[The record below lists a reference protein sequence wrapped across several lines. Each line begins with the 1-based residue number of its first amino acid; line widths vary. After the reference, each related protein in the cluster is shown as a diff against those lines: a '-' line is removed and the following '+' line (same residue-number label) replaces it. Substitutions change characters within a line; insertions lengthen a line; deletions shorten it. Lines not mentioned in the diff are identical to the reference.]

1 MRKIALLLMLSPLM
15 AFAQSSIDETI
26 KLNQVGMYP
35 EQEKV
40 AVIENGAHPTIPMSL
55 ISTAIRRMLPTR

>member
-55 ISTAIRRMLPTR
+55 ISTATRRMLPTR